1 MLEVGPT
8 PTAGACVNVREVLRA
23 GPAVVSWTV
32 SRPGFGAGKDGRIL
46 S

>member
-1 MLEVGPT
+1 M
-8 PTAGACVNVREVLRA
+8 PTAGARVRVREVLGA
-23 GPAVVSWTV
+23 GPAVVPWTV